1 MKRLILLPLVCLLSG
16 CIGSYYHSRD
26 PIWGLG
32 FSETRLAPDVWRVMY
47 RGYYIPEAQAGDYAM
62 LRAAEIVSAAGYPY
76 FVIEN
81 ERSSAAVMGS
91 GYGYLYG
98 SSGYAVGAAY
108 SYPESGLLVRG
119 LSRKS
124 SRGGQM
130 VFDAVFVAT
139 EIKRKYKIKER

>member
-1 MKRLILLPLVCLLSG
+1 VFLTFGAQCSV
-16 CIGSYYHSRD
+16 
-26 PIWGLG
+26 
-32 FSETRLAPDVWRVMY
+32 
-47 RGYYIPEAQAGDYAM
+47 RGYYIPEAQVGDYAM

-76 FVIEN
+76 FVIAN

-139 EIKRKYKIKER
+139 EIKRKYKSMSDRTSPRMAKSGAKIGPDRP